1 MATEEFKHESRQDI
15 RSIGKYLRAVI
26 DGLESGCLEFSDDD
40 GKLILEPRGLLGLE
54 LRAKRKGSR
63 VRFYVKL
70 SWSEETGK
78 ARPDSLKVS
87 AGNARPD

>member
-1 MATEEFKHESRQDI
+1 MAAEEFKHESRQDI

-26 DGLESGCLEFSDDD
+26 DGLESGRLEFSDDE
-40 GKLILEPRGLLGLE
+40 GALVLAPKGLLGLE

-70 SWSEETGK
+70 SWAEETSK

-87 AGNARPD
+87 AGSAKPD